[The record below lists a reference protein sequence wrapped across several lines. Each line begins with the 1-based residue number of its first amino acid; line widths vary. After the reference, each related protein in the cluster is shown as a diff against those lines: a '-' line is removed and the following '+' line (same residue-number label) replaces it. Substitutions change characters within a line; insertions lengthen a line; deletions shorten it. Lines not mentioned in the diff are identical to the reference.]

1 MEFSFPGGDF
11 FPVGKCE
18 EGRHSELRSPFPLL
32 ALLPSGHAAVIRC
45 GMEDAIDRVVYASLS
60 IMIRCADVDNC
71 DTLFCF
77 FAFLTLYK
85 CQQLISF

>member
-1 MEFSFPGGDF
+1 M
-11 FPVGKCE
+11 
-18 EGRHSELRSPFPLL
+18 RSPFPLL

-45 GMEDAIDRVVYASLS
+45 GMEEAIDRVVYASLS

>member
-18 EGRHSELRSPFPLL
+18 EGRHSELRSAFPLL

-45 GMEDAIDRVVYASLS
+45 GMEEAIDRVV
-60 IMIRCADVDNC
+60 
-71 DTLFCF
+71 FG
-77 FAFLTLYK
+77 
-85 CQQLISF
+85 